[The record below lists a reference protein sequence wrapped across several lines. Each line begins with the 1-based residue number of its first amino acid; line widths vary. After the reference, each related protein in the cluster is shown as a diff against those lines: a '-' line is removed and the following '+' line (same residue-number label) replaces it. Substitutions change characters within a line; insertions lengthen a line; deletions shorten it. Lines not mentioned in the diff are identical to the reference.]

1 MNGPCDE
8 DLANI
13 LARAAVLVAALLLP
27 AYEQILAGVA
37 AVSMIA
43 VVVFGFVLRPR
54 RENFCLRTTLVV
66 TEPDHI
72 VAIDH
77 DQIAVRIELVRLW
90 LLFIPTIIA
99 IAFLIV
105 TSANG
110 FTWRFKLLDRLLDVP
125 TYSSILIVRGFL
137 VLVVGLLSTWV
148 SEGWVLRDAE
158 ACSADAVSIR
168 SGTVS
173 YSFKDRFGG
182 YYGGEGFTVDLF
194 RSPKLARIVFYKPS
208 KPQVNK
214 IAMAFLFHRPVI
226 IARGVTDLDDARVA
240 RRSLNVQSLQRPT

>member
-1 MNGPCDE
+1 MV
-8 DLANI
+8 LAMKAWQI
-13 LARAAVLVAALLLP
+13 FLLGAAVLVAAHLLP

-54 RENFCLRTTLVV
+54 RENFCLRTTLMV

-72 VAIDH
+72 VAIEH

-110 FTWRFKLLDRLLDVP
+110 FTWRFNLLDRLLDVP
-125 TYSSILIVRGFL
+125 TYGSILIVRGFL

-148 SEGWVLRDAE
+148 SERWVLRDAK
-158 ACSADAVSIR
+158 ACSADSVSIK

-182 YYGGEGFTVDLF
+182 YYGDEGFTFDLF

-226 IARGVTDLDDARVA
+226 VARGVTDLDDASVA
-240 RRSLNVQSLQRPT
+240 RRSLNVQSVQRPT